1 MKFTKRPVTIEAVL
15 WNGSNTSE
23 IEAFTGEHHF
33 WFNGADE
40 NPPKLGIR
48 TLEGK
53 LLAAV
58 GDWIIKGVK
67 GEFYPCKPDIF
78 AATYV
83 EAVATVEG
91 PVTKATAVATAKSFR
106 KEADELLQKMK
117 TQKAALIQR
126 SHEGRGVVEL
136 RPHGETFEDINEC
149 IAQHI
154 LSIRDL
160 EGCIM
165 RQGMALK
172 YIGNPDP
179 YPQSRNPDSPVVE
192 PTADGLKL

>member
-83 EAVATVEG
+83 AAKEDPHAHLPPHQQRVMQELAELEDKRGKLEAFLDNPIFKGLPEDE
-91 PVTKATAVATAKSFR
+91 
-106 KEADELLQKMK
+106 KERLVRQLSCMGEYSGILRERI
-117 TQKAALIQR
+117 AAF
-126 SHEGRGVVEL
+126 
-136 RPHGETFEDINEC
+136 P
-149 IAQHI
+149 
-154 LSIRDL
+154 
-160 EGCIM
+160 
-165 RQGMALK
+165 K
-172 YIGNPDP
+172 
-179 YPQSRNPDSPVVE
+179 
-192 PTADGLKL
+192 ADGLKM